1 MRYVAI
7 GGIALVCSLILAG
20 CTSQDEGATPTP
32 VTVSSTPT
40 PAPSMP
46 DLSQFTPPPSGLI
59 DEDTGEIIE
68 PQPVPQWDEASR
80 VAVVAAAEAAMT
92 AFARPDLD
100 EETWWAG
107 IEPLFTDEAAQRY
120 AYVDPANIPVRE
132 VIAEGF
138 IIDDA
143 SAYVAIVEVPTD
155 AGRYQLV
162 LNRRNAEAPWLVSR
176 ITPVEDVR

>member
-1 MRYVAI
+1 MRGIRMGGVIFATTVA
-7 GGIALVCSLILAG
+7 LTG
-20 CTSQDEGATPTP
+20 CTGQDEGPTPTP

-46 DLSQFTPPPSGLI
+46 DLNQFTPPPSGLI